1 MITTNQRHYGNK
13 RKHIIFVDG
22 TKPDLPV
29 PPYGQKGENAD
40 NDRDWRIYNREEVR
54 LMKEAASLA
63 TCLPVTAFTF
73 SRKAGCSCPCSPGLL
88 MEPLSDYPSG
98 YATWV
103 TVTEDAS

>member
-13 RKHIIFVDG
+13 RKHIVFVDG

-29 PPYGQKGENAD
+29 PPYTMKGD
-40 NDRDWRIYNREEVR
+40 NPEVDRDWRIYNREEVR
-54 LMKEAASLA
+54 LMKEAASEALS
-63 TCLPVTAFTF
+63 LPVEAFSF
-73 SRKAGCSCPCSPGLL
+73 SQRAGCTCRCSPGLL

-103 TVTEDAS
+103 TVTEDAA